1 MEMVLQAIENKHGYT
16 AEYRI
21 FILATLGFYGGW
33 QGKLPQMMGHRGC
46 AAGRMAVMWL
56 V

>member
-21 FILATLGFYGGW
+21 FILATLGFYGG
-33 QGKLPQMMGHRGC
+33 GRGSC
-46 AAGRMAVMWL
+46 PK
-56 V
+56 